1 MKSIRNERKVRKREI
16 EHKKKIVAAQVRPC
30 VERGGEREKHKTEN
44 EKKNKKKKRK
54 KKDQERTRTESQEEA
69 SEPEGGRVKGS

>member
-16 EHKKKIVAAQVRPC
+16 EQKKKKIVAAQVRLC
-30 VERGGEREKHKTEN
+30 VERGREREKHKTV
-44 EKKNKKKKRK
+44 KRKK
-54 KKDQERTRTESQEEA
+54 KKDQEHRKTESQEEA